1 MEVVRQGGRHGGSK
15 GGVGDMEVVRKVGR
29 HGGSKGGVGDM
40 EVVREGWETW
50 RW

>member
-1 MEVVRQGGRHGGSK
+1 
-15 GGVGDMEVVRKVGR
+15 MEVVRKVGR

-50 RW
+50 R

>member
-1 MEVVRQGGRHGGSK
+1 MDVVREG
-15 GGVGDMEVVRKVGR
+15 GR

-50 RW
+50 I